1 MSLDTYRRARPGT
14 AKARVERLLRVYE
27 DGGEEALLEF
37 ARTSPTEY
45 IEAIE
50 AIYIVEG
57 DDEGLEEYQ
66 AEVSAICRDVV
77 ERLITQDG
85 FTVFD
90 EMVRLAR
97 ENGMDDRTD
106 EMEAQLKRMRN

>member
-14 AKARVERLLRVYE
+14 AKARAERLLRVYE

-45 IEAIE
+45 IEVIE

-66 AEVSAICRDVV
+66 AEVSAMSRDAVDDI
-77 ERLITQDG
+77 LTKDG
-85 FTVFD
+85 FAIFD
-90 EMVRLAR
+90 DLVRWAR
-97 ENGMDDRTD
+97 ENGEDDKADRLLPQIT
-106 EMEAQLKRMRN
+106 

>member
-1 MSLDTYRRARPGT
+1 MSLETYRRARPGT
-14 AKARVERLLRVYE
+14 AKPRVERLLRVYE
-27 DGGEEALLEF
+27 DGCEEALLEF

-66 AEVSAICRDVV
+66 AEVSAICRDAV

-97 ENGMDDRTD
+97 ENGMDDHAD
-106 EMEAQLKRMRN
+106 EMEAQLKRMCN

>member
-1 MSLDTYRRARPGT
+1 MRLDTYRRARHGT
-14 AKARVERLLRVYE
+14 AKARVERLLRIHE

-57 DDEGLEEYQ
+57 DDEGLEKYQ
-66 AEVSAICRDVV
+66 AEVSTMCRDAV

-85 FTVFD
+85 FAIFD
-90 EMVRLAR
+90 DLVRLAR
-97 ENGMDDRTD
+97 ENGMDDHAD
-106 EMEAQLKRMRN
+106 EWEAHLKRMRN

>member
-50 AIYIVEG
+50 ATYIVEG

-66 AEVSAICRDVV
+66 AEVSALSRKVV
-77 ERLITQDG
+77 DDILTKDG
-85 FTVFD
+85 FAIFD
-90 EMVRLAR
+90 DLVRWAR
-97 ENGMDDRTD
+97 ENGEDDKADRL
-106 EMEAQLKRMRN
+106 ESHLKRLRH

>member
-14 AKARVERLLRVYE
+14 AKARVERLVRIHE

-66 AEVSAICRDVV
+66 AEVSAMSRDAVDDI
-77 ERLITQDG
+77 LTKDG
-85 FTVFD
+85 FAIFD
-90 EMVRLAR
+90 DLVRWAR
-97 ENGMDDRTD
+97 ENGEDDKAD
-106 EMEAQLKRMRN
+106 GLESHLKRLRH